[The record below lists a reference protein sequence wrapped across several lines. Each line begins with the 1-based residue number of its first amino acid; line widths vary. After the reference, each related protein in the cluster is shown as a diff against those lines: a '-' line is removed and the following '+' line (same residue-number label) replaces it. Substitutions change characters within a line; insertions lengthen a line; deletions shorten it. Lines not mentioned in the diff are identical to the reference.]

1 MGGRQTRVMT
11 PAMTPE
17 PTDDSPFSYAD
28 PGDPLWKRL
37 AIGMV
42 ERLTGARHIERLY
55 REKQAEGWRDGE
67 QRSFFHTAISAL
79 SLDVQY
85 DADRLVRAPSQGPL
99 VVVANHPFGVLD
111 GIVMCALMERARP
124 DFLVLTNSVLMRA
137 PEMRARM
144 LPVDFA
150 ETREAQRINVASR
163 AKALDHL
170 KDGGCVVIFP
180 AGAVS
185 TSPDWLGRQPAID
198 GAWSPFA
205 ARLVLSARAGV
216 LPIYFPGQNSRL
228 FQIASHIH
236 PNLRLGLFFHE
247 VRRRIGA
254 PFPVEIGE
262 AATFDAFAN
271 LDRVG
276 LLTHLRALVY
286 GLAGDAQPRP
296 R

>member
-1 MGGRQTRVMT
+1 MLWRQTR
-11 PAMTPE
+11 AMTPGT
-17 PTDDSPFSYAD
+17 TDDSPFSYAD
-28 PGDPLWKRL
+28 RDDPLWKRL

-42 ERLTGARHIERLY
+42 ERMSGARHIERLY
-55 REKQAEGWRDGE
+55 RAKQAEGWRDGE
-67 QRSFFHTAISAL
+67 QRSFFRTAISAL
-79 SLDVQY
+79 SIDVQY
-85 DADRLVRAPSQGPL
+85 DADRLANASSQGPL

-144 LPVDFA
+144 LPIDFA
-150 ETREAQRINVASR
+150 QTSEAQRINVASR

-170 KDGGCVVIFP
+170 KGGGCVVIFP

-185 TSPDWLGRQPAID
+185 TSPDRMGRLPAID

-205 ARLVLSARAGV
+205 ARLVLSGRASV

-228 FQIASHIH
+228 FQIVSHIH

-254 PFPVEIGE
+254 PFPVAIGE
-262 AATFDAFAN
+262 TATFDAFAH
-271 LDRVG
+271 LDRAA
-276 LLTHLRALVY
+276 LLTDLRARVY
-286 GLAGDAQPRP
+286 GLDPQPRP